1 MPPVGFEPAIPA
13 SERLQTYDLGCGYIG
28 ARNDTTQQPGQT
40 PDKEIEIKHITVY
53 ASSYTETDPTGMLSN
68 PTVWRQQSE
77 FVWSR
82 QSGQTPAAGSSVVA
96 MDRTYLIEVWTRM
109 SD

>member
-40 PDKEIEIKHITVY
+40 PDKEIEIKHTTVHVRG
-53 ASSYTETDPTGMLSN
+53 YTETDPTGMLSP
-68 PTVWRQQSE
+68 PTVWRQQDESL
-77 FVWSR
+77 FRADSLANAHR
-82 QSGQTPAAGSSVVA
+82 
-96 MDRTYLIEVWTRM
+96 I
-109 SD
+109 